1 VTFRIFVP
9 GSSAL
14 LTDHLPHGEG
24 LICWNLLSRLAA
36 RGHDVVA
43 VTRRSE
49 IRAPVPF
56 EVRTVTPVAGLGAT
70 GYAIAAARE
79 FHRLGGRERFD
90 LAHWLRPGGNAIAWM
105 PRTVPGVIG
114 PIVPS
119 WPNAHPSETCTV
131 AGTAAHIQES
141 ILRHRHRLVRR
152 RCLVLLASP
161 LASSMATGSR
171 DVRLLPLGVDTES
184 ITPRPMPPV
193 FTVGFIG
200 NLEPRKGVMEV
211 AVAFERL
218 LRDLPTA
225 RALIA
230 GSGSMEGE
238 LRRRL
243 IRTGRVDFAGPYCP
257 DQLGGL
263 LGRMSVVALPSRGE
277 PFGMTV
283 LEAMAAGRPVIVAD
297 AGSPPFL
304 VGDTGGRVI
313 PVGDI
318 EALSGA
324 LRNFSD
330 LDPAQLTQAGGDARA
345 RAEAFSFDA
354 MVLRLEA
361 IYESVVAAGGTGRIA

>member
-14 LTDHLPHGEG
+14 LTDHLAHGEG
-24 LICWNLLSRLAA
+24 LICWNLLSRLAE

-49 IRAPVPF
+49 IQAPVPF

-79 FHRLGGRERFD
+79 FHRLGGRRRFD

-105 PRTVPGVIG
+105 PRTIPGVIG
-114 PIVPS
+114 PVVPP
-119 WPNAHPSETCTV
+119 WPTAQRSERSTV
-131 AGTAAHIQES
+131 AATAASIQES
-141 ILRHRHRLVRR
+141 ILRHRHRVVRR

-161 LASSMATGSR
+161 LASSMAAGSGG
-171 DVRLLPLGVDTES
+171 VRLLPLGVDTQN
-184 ITPRPMPPV
+184 ITPGPMPPV

-200 NLEPRKGVMEV
+200 NLESRKGVMEL
-211 AVAFERL
+211 ALAFERL
-218 LRDLPTA
+218 LRYLPNA

-230 GSGSMEGE
+230 GSGPMEGE

-243 IRTGRVDFAGPYCP
+243 MRTGQVEFAGAYRP
-257 DQLGGL
+257 DQLDGL

-283 LEAMAAGRPVIVAD
+283 LEAMAGGRPVIVAD

-304 VGDTGGRVI
+304 VGDAGGRVV

-318 EALSGA
+318 EALTGA
-324 LRNFSD
+324 LRSFGD
-330 LDPAQLTQAGGDARA
+330 LDPMQLTQAGGDARA
-345 RAEAFSFDA
+345 RAEAVSFDA
-354 MVLRLEA
+354 MIPQLEA
-361 IYESVVAAGGTGRIA
+361 IYESVVADGSTG

>member
-1 VTFRIFVP
+1 MTFRIFVP

-24 LICWNLLSRLAA
+24 LICWNLLSRLAE

-49 IRAPVPF
+49 IRVPVPF

-79 FHRLGGRERFD
+79 FHRLGGRRRFD

-105 PRTVPGVIG
+105 PRTIPGVIG
-114 PIVPS
+114 PVVPA
-119 WPNAHPSETCTV
+119 WPTAQPSETGTV
-131 AGTAAHIQES
+131 RAAAASVQES
-141 ILRHRHRLVRR
+141 ILRHRNRLVRR

-161 LASSMATGSR
+161 LASSMAAGSG
-171 DVRLLPLGVDTES
+171 DVRLVPLGVDTES
-184 ITPRPMPPV
+184 ITPRPMPQV

-200 NLEPRKGVMEV
+200 NLESRKGVMEL
-211 AVAFERL
+211 AEAFELL
-218 LRDLPTA
+218 LRDLPNA

-230 GSGSMEGE
+230 GSGSMDGE

-243 IRTGRVDFAGPYCP
+243 TRNGQVDFAGAYRP
-257 DQLGGL
+257 DQLDAL

-283 LEAMAAGRPVIVAD
+283 LEAMAGGRPVIVAD

-304 VGDTGGRVI
+304 VGDTGGRII

-324 LRNFSD
+324 LRGFGF
-330 LDPAQLTQAGGDARA
+330 LDPARLTQAGGDARA
-345 RAEAFSFDA
+345 RAEKFSFGA
-354 MVLRLEA
+354 MIPQLEA
-361 IYESVVAAGGTGRIA
+361 IYESVVADSSTE